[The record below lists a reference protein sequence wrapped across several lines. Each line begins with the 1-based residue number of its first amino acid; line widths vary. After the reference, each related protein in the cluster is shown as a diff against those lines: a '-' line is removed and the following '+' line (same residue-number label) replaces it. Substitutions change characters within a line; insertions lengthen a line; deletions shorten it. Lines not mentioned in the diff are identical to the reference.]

1 MYPVT
6 AILKICKRSSVNQQ
20 KPVTLQEDETMGLCF
35 KKELTLSEVQ
45 LFPPTQA
52 QQAQP
57 TRQEKG

>member
-1 MYPVT
+1 
-6 AILKICKRSSVNQQ
+6 LKICKRSSVNQQ

-57 TRQEKG
+57 TRQEEKG